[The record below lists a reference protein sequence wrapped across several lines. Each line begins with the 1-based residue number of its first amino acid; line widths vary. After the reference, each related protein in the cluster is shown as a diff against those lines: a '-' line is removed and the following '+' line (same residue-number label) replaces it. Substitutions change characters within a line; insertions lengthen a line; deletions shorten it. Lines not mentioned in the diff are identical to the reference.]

1 MKEAQP
7 DRFAARSRISW
18 IQACVQ
24 PHLTAI
30 CCKRLA
36 VETLLSLIII
46 HSLGFGLCL
55 GRNHQKIKKLIFWN
69 YNVSVHVNI
78 SALVIT
84 YPVQVNIC
92 NTDPHN
98 CICILPVGLQAA
110 SAHLDC
116 YENAHCSKTHRGYDH
131 NDQCPMG
138 PSPIKNWLVG
148 IPEKRLKY

>member
-1 MKEAQP
+1 MNYWTFNTRFVAELTTLPHMITIFDRSQYIVKEGQP
-7 DRFAARSRISW
+7 DRFTDSVKDILNIRV
-18 IQACVQ
+18 CVQ
-24 PHLTAI
+24 THLTAI

-116 YENAHCSKTHRGYDH
+116 YENAH
-131 NDQCPMG
+131 
-138 PSPIKNWLVG
+138 L
-148 IPEKRLKY
+148 